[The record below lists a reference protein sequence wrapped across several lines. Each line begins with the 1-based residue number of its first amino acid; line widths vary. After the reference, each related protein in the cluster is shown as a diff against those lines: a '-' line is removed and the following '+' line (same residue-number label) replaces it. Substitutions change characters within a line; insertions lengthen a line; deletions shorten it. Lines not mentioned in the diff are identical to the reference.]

1 MKRMNTIILLSTVI
15 PEKAVNPEGYV
26 FGVFI
31 AVLILAYLIYSLV
44 KPEKF

>member
-1 MKRMNTIILLSTVI
+1 MNTIILLNAVI
-15 PEKAVNPEGYV
+15 PGKAVNPEGYL

-31 AVLILAYLIYSLV
+31 AVLILGYLIYSLV